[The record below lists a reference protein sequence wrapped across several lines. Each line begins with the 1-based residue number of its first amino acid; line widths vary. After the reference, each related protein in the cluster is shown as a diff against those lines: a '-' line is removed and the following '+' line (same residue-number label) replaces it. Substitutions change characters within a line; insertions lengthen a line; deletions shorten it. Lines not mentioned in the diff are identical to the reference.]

1 MAMKVLEKSR
11 LQIRFTDQEGNTTK
25 LFSLS
30 RIDPEA
36 GAADL
41 LKMAKAIAGLQTL
54 PVQGYRLIDT
64 STLSD

>member
-1 MAMKVLEKSR
+1 MAMKTLQKTR
-11 LQIRFTDQEGNTTK
+11 LQIRLTDQEGNTTK

-30 RIDPEA
+30 RIDLEA
-36 GAADL
+36 GPSEL

-54 PVQGYRLIDT
+54 PVQEYRLIDT